1 MNFILYELNSTF
13 TFLFL
18 FFLLLLYLFNEY
30 FFNVEIVNTNCR
42 ARNIVLLKLVTQIN
56 SFYLFRLSTK
66 TSMLTSYVSV
76 LLRVGYFLLIKERI
90 YKLFQHVF

>member
-1 MNFILYELNSTF
+1 
-13 TFLFL
+13 
-18 FFLLLLYLFNEY
+18 
-30 FFNVEIVNTNCR
+30 VNTNCR

-76 LLRVGYFLLIKERI
+76 LPRVGYFLLIKE
-90 YKLFQHVF
+90 